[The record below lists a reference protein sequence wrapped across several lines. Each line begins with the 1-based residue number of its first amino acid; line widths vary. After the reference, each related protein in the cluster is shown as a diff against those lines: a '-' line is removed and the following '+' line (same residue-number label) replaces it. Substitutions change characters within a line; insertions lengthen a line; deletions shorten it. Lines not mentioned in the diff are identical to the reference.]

1 MKPQGWRKSLFSSL
15 QVRLSLLV
23 VLTVIPALAL
33 DVYTAWEQRRMEK
46 TQAQEIAL
54 RLARFI
60 AAEQK
65 QIVESTRQLL
75 FTLAQLPEVR
85 QTERGKC
92 HAIFAGLLKQFPM
105 YANLGII
112 APDGN
117 VRCNAME
124 VYTRANTFDRAY
136 FQQTLKT
143 RDFSAGEYQ
152 IGRITGRPALN
163 FGYPI
168 LSQTGSVQAVVFAV
182 LDLGWLNQLPAHMQL
197 PPDTSLTLL
206 DRNGVVLI
214 RYPEK
219 RLVGQHLKEISLAK
233 IILSQRR
240 EGTMEALD
248 FDDVPRL
255 IAFAPMAGTT
265 LKQSA
270 IIVVGIPQ
278 KVAYAPVNKLFLQ
291 NLSGLGLA
299 AVIALILAWL
309 FAQFSILRP
318 VNTLVDTTKWLAAGD
333 LSSRTKLSHGA
344 GELNQLA
351 RAFDEMAVSLE
362 KRQAQAEHAEKALLA
377 SETRLKAII
386 DSALD
391 AIVTMDE
398 NGLITGWNV
407 RAEAVFGWSAAEVI
421 GHSMSTT
428 IIPPQHR
435 QAHKQGLARFLS
447 AGEGPILNQRLE
459 ITALHRNGDEFP
471 VELAVTP
478 IRLSSSWLFS
488 AFIRDITQRRR
499 AEAEIRKLN
508 AELEERV
515 KQRTAQLEAANK
527 ELETF
532 SYSVSHDLRA
542 PLRGIDGFS
551 QALLEDCGDKL
562 DDNGKKHLDRI
573 RNASQHMGELV
584 DDLLKLSR
592 LTRSDVWY
600 ELVDLSRLAE
610 MIATELRN
618 AEPDRQAEFIIQK
631 ELKASG
637 DRRLLQVVL
646 ENLVNNAWKFTSQ
659 IPHARIEFG
668 ALKQAPNEV
677 VYFLRDNGAG
687 FDMVYVHKLFAAFQR
702 LHGVADF
709 PGNGIGLAT
718 VQRIVQ
724 RHGGRVW
731 AEAMVG
737 QGATFY
743 FTLSAILDDKEG
755 PHER

>member
-124 VYTRANTFDRAY
+124 VYTRANAFDRAY
-136 FQQTLKT
+136 FQQTLET
-143 RDFSAGEYQ
+143 RDFSAGDYQ

-333 LSSRTKLSHGA
+333 LSSRTKFSHGA

-435 QAHKQGLARFLS
+435 QAHQRGLARFLS

>member
-124 VYTRANTFDRAY
+124 VYTGADAFDRAY
-136 FQQTLKT
+136 FQQTLET
-143 RDFSAGEYQ
+143 RDFSAGDYQ
-152 IGRITGRPALN
+152 IDRITGRPALN

-351 RAFDEMAVSLE
+351 HAFDEMAVSLE

-435 QAHKQGLARFLS
+435 QAHQRGLARFLS

-755 PHER
+755 SHER

>member
-124 VYTRANTFDRAY
+124 VYTRANAFDRAY
-136 FQQTLKT
+136 FQQTLET
-143 RDFSAGEYQ
+143 RDFSAGDYQ

-168 LSQTGSVQAVVFAV
+168 LSQTGSVQAVVFAA

-333 LSSRTKLSHGA
+333 LSSRTKFSHGA

-435 QAHKQGLARFLS
+435 QAHQRGLARFLS

>member
-117 VRCNAME
+117 VRCNAIE
-124 VYTRANTFDRAY
+124 VYSRANAFDRAY
-136 FQQTLKT
+136 FQQTLET
-143 RDFSAGEYQ
+143 RDFSAGDYQ

-435 QAHKQGLARFLS
+435 EAHQRGLARFLS

>member
-124 VYTRANTFDRAY
+124 VYSRANAFDRAY
-136 FQQTLKT
+136 FQQTLET
-143 RDFSAGEYQ
+143 RDFSAGDYQ

-435 QAHKQGLARFLS
+435 EAHQRGLARFLS

-743 FTLSAILDDKEG
+743 FTLSAILDDKED

>member
-117 VRCNAME
+117 VRCNAIE
-124 VYTRANTFDRAY
+124 VYSRANAFDRAY
-136 FQQTLKT
+136 FQRTLET
-143 RDFSAGEYQ
+143 RDFSAGDYQ

>member
-124 VYTRANTFDRAY
+124 VYTGADAFDRAY
-136 FQQTLKT
+136 FQQTLET
-143 RDFSAGEYQ
+143 RDFSAGDYQ

-333 LSSRTKLSHGA
+333 LSSRTKFSHGA

-435 QAHKQGLARFLS
+435 EAHQRGLARFLS

>member
-124 VYTRANTFDRAY
+124 VYTRANAFDRAY
-136 FQQTLKT
+136 FQQTLET
-143 RDFSAGEYQ
+143 RDFSAGDYQ

-435 QAHKQGLARFLS
+435 EAHQRGLARFLS

-668 ALKQAPNEV
+668 ALKQTPNEV

>member
-136 FQQTLKT
+136 FQQTLET
-143 RDFSAGEYQ
+143 RDFSAGDYQ

-333 LSSRTKLSHGA
+333 LSSRTKFSHGA
-344 GELNQLA
+344 GEVNQLA

-435 QAHKQGLARFLS
+435 EAHQRGLARFLS

>member
-124 VYTRANTFDRAY
+124 VYTGADAFDRAY
-136 FQQTLKT
+136 FQQTLET
-143 RDFSAGEYQ
+143 RDFSAGDYQ